1 MPLIFDPTGLNSI
14 SNVFQ
19 EPHDFLIFT
28 DWVNIY
34 ISSRSSQPKLPSKK
48 DWRTFSWSGERR
60 CIDKF
65 LKITEW
71 DLAYLLNTFGDHSL
85 RVFVTGKASLVL
97 IKKKNLKFEW
107 NNFDVQYS
115 YNKYCLAFVSCMS
128 PFNLNHALNN
138 KKSN

>member
-1 MPLIFDPTGLNSI
+1 MPLIFDPTSLNSI

-97 IKKKNLKFEW
+97 IKKKIWSLNETILT
-107 NNFDVQYS
+107 YS
-115 YNKYCLAFVSCMS
+115 TVTTNIVWPLCLAWVPLIWIM
-128 PFNLNHALNN
+128 H
-138 KKSN
+138 